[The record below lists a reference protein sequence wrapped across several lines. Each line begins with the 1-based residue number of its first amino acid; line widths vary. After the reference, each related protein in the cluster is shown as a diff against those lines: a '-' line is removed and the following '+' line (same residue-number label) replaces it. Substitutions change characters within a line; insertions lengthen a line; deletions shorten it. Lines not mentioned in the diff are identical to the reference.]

1 MTAINLTC
9 PTGMSGLA
17 VEPWSKG
24 EIYAVAANW
33 AQASAP
39 VYVYGERGWDIDHCG
54 RQVADFRHSARAALE
69 AQVEYAIAT
78 SEGIP
83 SDEVDADEVDAICD
97 DAVEIDDTDATDEE

>member
-1 MTAINLTC
+1 MPTINLTTPAGTC
-9 PTGMSGLA
+9 GLA

-39 VYVYGERGWDIDHCG
+39 VYTYGQRGWHIDRAG
-54 RQVADFRHSARAALE
+54 RQVADFRHRMRDALADE
-69 AQVEYAIAT
+69 IRYAIAT

-83 SDEVDADEVDAICD
+83 SDDVDEDEVESIVG
-97 DAVEIDDTDATDEE
+97 DAVEIDDE